1 VSDISTGIYNADG
14 LDVAALESYVRQDN
28 GRLLASYAVPN
39 VERMDNDTL
48 LTLDVDVLVPAA
60 LEAQITAEN
69 AGRVRAWA
77 IVEGA
82 NAPVT
87 AAADR
92 ILAERGVIVVPDVLA
107 NAGGVVVSHLE
118 WVQDLQ
124 GYFWDASA
132 VETHLQ
138 QRMERAFGDVSEI
151 SAACDI
157 PLRQAAYRLAVSRVA
172 EATRLRGWVG

>member
-1 VSDISTGIYNADG
+1 MGHRG
-14 LDVAALESYVRQDN
+14 
-28 GRLLASYAVPN
+28 GR
-39 VERMDNDTL
+39 
-48 LTLDVDVLVPAA
+48 
-60 LEAQITAEN
+60 
-69 AGRVRAWA
+69 
-77 IVEGA
+77 

-87 AAADR
+87 TAADR

-132 VETHLQ
+132 VGTHLR
-138 QRMERAFGDVSEI
+138 QRMERAFGDVAEI
-151 SAACDI
+151 ADACGI